1 MSDIHEID
9 LSISDHRP
17 RVAAE
22 RRERMRQRLIES
34 ALLVFSEKGV
44 ESSMIHDVVL
54 TANVSQGTF
63 YNYFRS
69 CDELLIAT
77 GEQLK
82 NELLILIEQEV
93 RTIAD
98 PAERLATGLR
108 LFLHTTQAFP
118 LLARFAH
125 QTGLHIVGPNSL
137 MFEFLPPHIEQGIS
151 MGRFAKIPVPAM
163 LDLLSG
169 TTLAA
174 IFRIIATPD
183 LPNYPEEIVS
193 LILRGMGV
201 TEEEAM
207 RLVAQPLQP
216 IQPPEDMLLIR
227 SQTRWDSMEHTE

>member
-125 QTGLHIVGPNSL
+125 QTGLHIVGHHVVEQLGDGRSRVVLSTEATGALATFADSL
-137 MFEFLPPHIEQGIS
+137 TGKLAQRYIE
-151 MGRFAKIPVPAM
+151 
-163 LDLLSG
+163 
-169 TTLAA
+169 TEAA
-174 IFRIIATPD
+174 GLKR
-183 LPNYPEEIVS
+183 
-193 LILRGMGV
+193 
-201 TEEEAM
+201 
-207 RLVAQPLQP
+207 
-216 IQPPEDMLLIR
+216 R
-227 SQTRWDSMEHTE
+227 SESAG